1 MLIKTLQ
8 AFLRSRKLPTTN
20 DLDVDSPD
28 TVALHQ
34 RIINQNPLLQEV
46 YRVWYQEFSPAVA
59 ATASLQPLPMIELGC
74 GASHLDK
81 YIPDVVKTDCVAHV
95 NTDAVVDA
103 QALPYADNS
112 LRAVFMTAVLHHL
125 PDPEK
130 CLREVERCLAPGGRL
145 VLVES
150 SNSIL
155 QKFLIT
161 RFSPY
166 EFHNDRVTEWTS
178 APTGRLSSA
187 NTALGWVILIR
198 DREIF
203 AKKFPRLRLVR
214 IHYHTLL
221 TYSLSGGMSFRPF
234 LPGSFRP
241 LVRGLE
247 FATRPLHP
255 WLGTGVTVDFEK
267 TQH

>member
-1 MLIKTLQ
+1 MLVKSLQ
-8 AFLRSRKLPTTN
+8 SFLRSRALPVT
-20 DLDVDSPD
+20 DHMDVDAPES
-28 TVALHQ
+28 VIVHQ
-34 RIINQNPLLQEV
+34 RIIGQNPLLQEV
-46 YRVWYQEFSPAVA
+46 YRVWYREFLPAVA
-59 ATASLQPLPMIELGC
+59 ATESLHPKPMIELGC
-74 GASHLDK
+74 GASHLEK
-81 YIPDVVKTDCVAHV
+81 YVPGVIKTDCVAHA

-150 SNSIL
+150 SNSPL
-155 QKFLIT
+155 QKFLIN

-166 EFHNDRVTEWTS
+166 EFHDDKVTEWTS

-198 DREIF
+198 DRELF
-203 AKKFPRLRLVR
+203 ARKFPRLRLTR

-221 TYSLSGGMSFRPF
+221 TYSISGGMSFRPF
-234 LPGSFRP
+234 LPASFRP

-247 FATRPLHP
+247 SLTRPLHP
-255 WLGTGVTVDFEK
+255 WLGTNVTVEFEK
-267 TQH
+267 TPA